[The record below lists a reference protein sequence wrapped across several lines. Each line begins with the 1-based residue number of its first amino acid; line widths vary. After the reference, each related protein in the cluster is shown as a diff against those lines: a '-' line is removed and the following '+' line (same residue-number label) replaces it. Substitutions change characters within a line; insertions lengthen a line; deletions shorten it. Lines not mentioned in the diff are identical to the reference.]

1 MVIEQKW
8 CLGKPSL
15 FTQYRIRIANELRLA
30 QQHEHCNSLH
40 REIAL
45 VEEDITQILKQITP
59 IDFAQINE
67 KLNSCITS
75 CQTEQKRTLKEYTRV
90 KKQLIHLAPKLL
102 IGNAY
107 FRARYN
113 EIPIQTQP
121 VNIKKRRKRL
131 KLTIEQQWK
140 KGIGDAYHKLQIQR
154 DKEIIPKHNEFVN
167 ISIPIE
173 PLPITNDYPI
183 DDPPILTENIIDE
196 IKEHEFV
203 PPLPP
208 PPLNEIIIPFQ
219 TPPSITCRSPPS
231 DRLHLAIDDTIVKP
245 HRLVNKTLG
254 NITQMSFHIDPD
266 QCSSPKPEDRKK
278 KTKLKNLMLPPVPPQ
293 APLFSSTAIF
303 DTHAFFTQ
311 TTNKAKKQKK
321 KIDIAL
327 LIVSFFLKHIDP
339 DQCSSPKPEDRKK
352 KTKLKNLMLPPVPPQ
367 APLFSSTAIFDTH
380 AFFTQTTNKAKKQKK
395 KIDIARQPVIMTT
408 NDIPKKKIRTKKSS
422 PYDFQDDDN
431 MTLSRSKGTKL
442 LTDDIIT
449 ARFAKNSHYQSHQTS
464 VASTKSSKSHHKSNE
479 REHKKKKKNIL
490 GIGTSSSPL
499 ISSTNLTLSPGRL
512 STDHKDNDDDY
523 EMKSSLSRRC
533 NRTKTTTKCRRT
545 RVK

>member
-45 VEEDITQILKQITP
+45 VEEDIAQILKQITP

-140 KGIGDAYHKLQIQR
+140 KGIGDAYRKLQIQR

-173 PLPITNDYPI
+173 PLPINNDYPI

-278 KTKLKNLMLPPVPPQ
+278 KTKLK
-293 APLFSSTAIF
+293 
-303 DTHAFFTQ
+303 
-311 TTNKAKKQKK
+311 
-321 KIDIAL
+321 
-327 LIVSFFLKHIDP
+327 
-339 DQCSSPKPEDRKK
+339 
-352 KTKLKNLMLPPVPPQ
+352 KLVLPPVPPQ

-512 STDHKDNDDDY
+512 STDDKDNDDDY